1 MGKNKFGTWFL
12 YNLTLFLLVF
22 FSGKLAMM
30 WSLPPLNSSPIWPPI
45 GITVAFILLFG
56 RDKFYGALLGAIAI
70 ALSGDNS
77 NVGVPL
83 LILSSVGS
91 TTFALVAAKTIINRF
106 EYPRREFL
114 IERDILLYLVI
125 TGPLLGLFT
134 SSWGIACYAISGT
147 LGTENLFL
155 NWMTWFIG
163 DSIGGIVFSPL
174 ALIFSKGARAYWM
187 RSFKNIVVPLLF
199 FFFLIL
205 GALHYVNSIEREK
218 VLEEFGRRSQLSL
231 KLLEQ
236 GLQFHQMT
244 ITTLKSFIEN
254 SEIITP
260 GEFQDFTGRLY
271 NGYPE
276 IQFVAFLKVSP
287 QGSISIEHAFSNDKN
302 SNTQILRSLPL
313 KEALHSLRKYQS
325 DEDAFNDEFS
335 YGPVEI
341 AVSGRGLQDYLL
353 SGRPAKD
360 GFILEVLNLNV
371 LNSSFS
377 HFFDDERYGYKL
389 EDITNTQHPTTI
401 FESLDQDDYS
411 DNTVFFKKTSTFKIA
426 HRTLKAT
433 ISQANTL
440 SADASKGIAVLL
452 LASLVLTYLTS
463 ALLLIFATRFVSVN
477 KLVLQN
483 TLHLQELNSKLIRA
497 SQAKSEFLANM
508 SHEIRTPLHI
518 LLGSLK
524 VLDSD
529 NLNEE
534 DARFL
539 GLAEKAGDNLL
550 NTLNEILDLSKI
562 ESGQIEIE
570 NIEVNIQDIAR
581 EVFELFQLQAQEKAI
596 ELSYEV
602 SPQVAKI
609 YSGDPTRIKQVLS
622 NLVSN
627 AIKFT
632 SHGRVDIK
640 IERNQDPLRPG
651 NIYFAI
657 QDSGV
662 GISEENIPHLFQP
675 FSQADSSISRRFG
688 GTGLGLSICKML
700 AELMGGDIRVQSSEG
715 QGSTFSF
722 TLPLLYKGD
731 SPTVHKKLES
741 NSREEYQKN
750 MRPLHI
756 LIADDSE
763 DNRNLIKA
771 YLKGVEHRI
780 YEVQNG
786 QEAVDFVKSTPV
798 DLIIMDMQMPVLD
811 GLKATEA
818 IRNWE
823 SEQSEKHHVQIWAI
837 TAFALES
844 EIRQTREAGCDKHL
858 AKPVSRAELYKS
870 LFQLQSDT
878 ENK

>member
-12 YNLTLFLLVF
+12 YNLILFLLVF

-56 RDKFYGALLGAIAI
+56 RDKIFGAFIGAILI
-70 ALSGDNS
+70 ALSGDNT
-77 NVGVPL
+77 NIEAPL
-83 LILSSVGS
+83 LALASGGSIL
-91 TTFALVAAKTIINRF
+91 FALVAAKAVIYRF

-114 IERDILLYLVI
+114 VERDILLFLLI
-125 TGPLLGLFT
+125 TGPILGFFT
-134 SSWGIACYAISGT
+134 SSWGIACYAISGN

-163 DSIGGIVFSPL
+163 DSIGGIIFCPL

-187 RSFKNIVVPLLF
+187 RSFKKIVVPLLF

-231 KLLEQ
+231 RLLEQ

-244 ITTLKSFIEN
+244 INALKSFIEN
-254 SEIITP
+254 SELITP
-260 GEFQDFTGRLY
+260 TEFHDFTARLY
-271 NGYPE
+271 SNYPE
-276 IQFVAFLKVSP
+276 IQFVAFVKINAR
-287 QGSISIEHAFSNDKN
+287 GEITAEHVYSGGKYPN
-302 SNTQILRSLPL
+302 SQLFRSLPL
-313 KEALHSLRKYQS
+313 S
-325 DEDAFNDEFS
+325 DAIKTRLPHQNDADKSTDQFS
-335 YGPVEI
+335 YGPVEV
-341 AVSGRGLQDYLL
+341 AVTGRGLQEYMI
-353 SGRPAKD
+353 SGRSAKD
-360 GFILEVLNLNV
+360 GVIIEVLNLNV
-371 LNSSFS
+371 LSSSFA
-377 HFFDDERYGYKL
+377 HFFDDERYRYKL
-389 EDITNTQHPTTI
+389 EDITNPNHPMTI
-401 FESLDQDDYS
+401 FESIERDDFEEGTS
-411 DNTVFFKKTSTFKIA
+411 FFKKVSTFKIA
-426 HRTLKAT
+426 QRTLKAT

-440 SADASKGIAVLL
+440 SSDASKGIAVLL
-452 LASLVLTYLTS
+452 IASLVLTYLTS

-508 SHEIRTPLHI
+508 SHEIRTPLHV

-524 VLDSD
+524 VLDSE
-529 NLNEE
+529 NLSEE

-539 GLAEKAGDNLL
+539 NLAEKAGDNLL

-570 NIEVNIQDIAR
+570 NIDVNIQDVAR
-581 EVFELFQLQAQEKAI
+581 EVFELFQLQAQEKGL

-602 SPQVAKI
+602 APQVAKI
-609 YSGDPTRIKQVLS
+609 YSGDPNRIKQVLS

-632 SHGRVDIK
+632 SQGRIDIK
-640 IERNQDPLRPG
+640 IERNQEPLRPG

-657 QDSGV
+657 KDTGV
-662 GISEENIPHLFQP
+662 GISADNIQHLFQP
-675 FSQADSSISRRFG
+675 FSQADSSIARRFG

-700 AELMGGDIRVQSSEG
+700 TELMGGDIRVESSEG

-722 TLPLLYKGD
+722 TLPLLYRSD
-731 SPTVHKKLES
+731 APTHQKKFEKDG
-741 NSREEYQKN
+741 REDYQRN
-750 MRPLHI
+750 ILPLRI

-771 YLKGVEHRI
+771 YLKGVEHHI

-786 QEAVDFVKSTPV
+786 QEAVDFVKGTPL
-798 DLIIMDMQMPVLD
+798 DLIIMDVQMPVLD
-811 GLKATEA
+811 GLKATEM
-818 IRNWE
+818 IRSWE
-823 SEQSEKHHVQIWAI
+823 KEQGDKRHVQVWAI

-844 EIRQTREAGCDKHL
+844 EIRQTLEAGCDKHL

-870 LFQLQSDT
+870 LYQLQADI